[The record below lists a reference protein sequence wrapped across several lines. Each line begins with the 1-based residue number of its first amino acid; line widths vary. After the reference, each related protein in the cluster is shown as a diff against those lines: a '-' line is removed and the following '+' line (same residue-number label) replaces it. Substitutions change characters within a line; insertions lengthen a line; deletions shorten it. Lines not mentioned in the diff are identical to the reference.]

1 VPVTVAVSVT
11 DRCDPSVSFELVS
24 ITSNEAENG
33 QGDGNTTGDIQG
45 AAVGTPDTS
54 FLLRAE
60 RSGQGDGRVYTIV
73 YRATD
78 GAGNSGLAAAY
89 VHVPKHR

>member
-1 VPVTVAVSVT
+1 
-11 DRCDPSVSFELVS
+11 
-24 ITSNEAENG
+24 
-33 QGDGNTTGDIQG
+33 
-45 AAVGTPDTS
+45 VGTPATS

-78 GAGNSGLAAAY
+78 SAGNSGLAAAY
-89 VHVPKHR
+89 VRVPKHR